1 MGYRAMTTAFLRA
14 ADAVARPIDR
24 AGVAVCRT
32 TRPNPRA
39 PFSRLETV
47 THHIVARVVVVV
59 VAHVAAG
66 RRERAVEMD
75 DERDHG
81 GGARVRGARDDGG
94 GAGGVRETGA
104 GRRRERRPRG
114 RARRTRERV
123 GDDEGTRGR
132 RTRRGVR
139 SVGGDSAEVLR
150 EVGGAASRGMSS
162 SSREDNSGATRIEA
176 IRVLW
181 RERER

>member
-32 TRPNPRA
+32 TRSHPRA

-47 THHIVARVVVVV
+47 THHIVARVVVV

-81 GGARVRGARDDGG
+81 GGVRVRGARDDGG

-114 RARRTRERV
+114 RGGGRGEGGRRR
-123 GDDEGTRGR
+123 GDEGTKDEARGAF
-132 RTRRGVR
+132 
-139 SVGGDSAEVLR
+139 GG
-150 EVGGAASRGMSS
+150 
-162 SSREDNSGATRIEA
+162 
-176 IRVLW
+176 W
-181 RERER
+181 